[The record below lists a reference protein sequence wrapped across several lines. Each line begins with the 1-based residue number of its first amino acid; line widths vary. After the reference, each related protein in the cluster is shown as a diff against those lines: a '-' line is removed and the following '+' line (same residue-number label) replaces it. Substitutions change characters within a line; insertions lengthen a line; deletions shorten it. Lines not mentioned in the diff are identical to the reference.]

1 MLLIVA
7 VFWLVYSVVHE
18 TGHILALIAF
28 GAWQHG
34 GATLLPVP
42 GQMPHVSGDPSA
54 HLAPWQ
60 IAVTAL
66 SGPLLPTLL
75 GYVSFGFWSTQ
86 LGGRCRSQRLWADVG
101 WSLFTVMLVFPQ
113 AALVPLL
120 LTGAAQDRDYSLLT
134 QNLGPSLWAVK
145 TALAALTLINLLI
158 LVKLVRHLVLRL
170 RRLRMA
176 KDGAANGRQ
185 PIRSETNSTSS
196 AAGSRR

>member
-1 MLLIVA
+1 MKHPILRRLVLLLTMA
-7 VFWLVYSVVHE
+7 VFWLLYSVVHE
-18 TGHILALIAF
+18 AGHILALIAF

-34 GATLLPVP
+34 GATLLPIP

-75 GYVSFGFWSTQ
+75 GYVFFGFWSTQ
-86 LGGRCRSQRLWADVG
+86 LSSRCRSQRLWADVG
-101 WSLFTVMLVFPQ
+101 WSLCILMLVFPQ
-113 AALVPLL
+113 AVLVPLL
-120 LTGAAQDRDYSLLT
+120 LTGAVQDRDYSLVT
-134 QNLGPSLWAVK
+134 RNVGPSLWVVQ
-145 TALAALTLINLLI
+145 TALAALALMNLLI

-176 KDGAANGRQ
+176 NKALHATAAA
-185 PIRSETNSTSS
+185 P
-196 AAGSRR
+196 GS